1 VIARGAASAILVG
14 ALLIGTTGCSLFS
27 EKATLIEY
35 TPSDG
40 VSTSVGDVDLRNVMA
55 FSEEGT
61 EMSLVFT
68 AINTGSDSVYIEL
81 QYTDADDDKQS
92 ERLYVAAGSSTS
104 VGGLNDEQKVILG
117 NTDATVGG
125 LFPVYA
131 QYGDEVGQQMMVP
144 VLNES
149 LPEYAGLI
157 PTATPTATPAPD
169 ETPLPELTPGA
180 TPTPEPAE

>member
-1 VIARGAASAILVG
+1 MNARGAASAILVG

-40 VSTSVGDVDLRNVMA
+40 VSASVGDVDLRNVMA
-55 FSEEGT
+55 FSEDGE
-61 EMSLVFT
+61 ELSLVFT
-68 AINTGSDSVYIEL
+68 AINTGNESVFVEF
-81 QYTDADDDKQS
+81 QYTDADDDKQT
-92 ERLYVAAGSSTS
+92 ERLYVSANSSKA
-104 VGGLNDEQKVILG
+104 VGGVNDEQTLILS

-131 QYGDEVGQQMMVP
+131 QFGDEVGSEMLVP

-157 PTATPTATPAPD
+157 NTPSPTPAP
-169 ETPLPELTPGA
+169 
-180 TPTPEPAE
+180 